1 MTIKQFIAKKKNELL
16 KEIEKTVTFYLEKN
30 VPMYELNLKVDLITH
45 KHFERPSRELKQ
57 CAYIYSKAL
66 YRYNYEKKERLGCE
80 ERFLEYSIDDLNYF
94 IEEYEP
100 TKKEIKQAK
109 KMLF

>member
-16 KEIEKTVTFYLEKN
+16 KEIEQTVTFYLEKN
-30 VPMYELNLKVDLITH
+30 VPMYELNPKVDLITH

-66 YRYNYEKKERLGCE
+66 YRYNYEKNERLGCE